1 MHISIL
7 SAIVYDTTILC
18 EIPYE
23 IIVIGD
29 AAIQNDPGSRS
40 HIYIITSESL
50 KPKTLKNSYK
60 IKEVWIW
67 GPLIFSRKQKV
78 QPDDQF
84 KTMHY

>member
-1 MHISIL
+1 MHIPIF
-7 SAIVYDTTILC
+7 SAIVYYTIILC

-23 IIVIGD
+23 IIVIRD

-40 HIYIITSESL
+40 YIYIITSESP

-78 QPDDQF
+78 QPDGQF
-84 KTMHY
+84 KTMHC